1 MPTYMYKAVNKSGL
15 VVRNRVESASRQG
28 LIKML
33 KNNHLM
39 PIEIQ
44 QVSYISKRTPK
55 KQKKNITNIQEIMKN
70 VNTTQI
76 GVKSKT
82 QTVKEKINLYFAKT
96 EKITQR
102 DLVVF
107 TQNFYLLKKANFNN
121 IHALNTIIESTENI
135 TFRGI
140 LEDILAGLEA
150 GENMYTT
157 MEYYSN
163 VFPYIYINMIKV
175 GELSGSL
182 TNSLE
187 QAVKYLDDTEALN
200 KNSLTNSLEQAV
212 KYLDDTEALNKKL
225 RGILIPNIIQF
236 VLLLVMLV
244 VGTLFAIPAIQGIF
258 DELGTDET
266 LPAIT
271 LWFADFVDMAIQY
284 WYIPTLIIIG
294 IVAVIL
300 FYINTPK
307 GKYNFHYFK
316 YKMPIFGELIF
327 ALDFSRFLKAML
339 LNLQNGMRIQDAI
352 DVSKNV
358 IKNYVLLSIIETSLN
373 NILIGGSWV
382 EPFEKSGL
390 AKPMITEMLKIGM
403 QTDLTEMMEKLVEYM
418 EIDIDNIMNKIMK
431 ALPQVVYAIVGAVLI
446 FFVLVVL
453 VPCIQVYMGN
463 FLFSAYDV

>member
-1 MPTYMYKAVNKSGL
+1 MPTYMYKAMTKTGV
-15 VVRNRVESASRQG
+15 VVRNRVEFASKQS
-28 LIKML
+28 LIKTL
-33 KNNHLM
+33 KSNDLL
-39 PIEIQ
+39 PISIEQI
-44 QVSYISKRTPK
+44 SYSSKKTPK
-55 KQKKNITNIQEIMKN
+55 RKKKNITDIQEIMKN
-70 VNTTQI
+70 VNTTQLN
-76 GVKSKT
+76 KEKKMTLST
-82 QTVKEKINLYFAKT
+82 KEKINMYLAKT

-102 DLVVF
+102 DIVVF

-135 TFRGI
+135 SFSGI
-140 LEDILAGLEA
+140 LEDILAGVEA

-187 QAVKYLDDTEALN
+187 QAVKYLDDTE
-200 KNSLTNSLEQAV
+200 S
-212 KYLDDTEALNKKL
+212 LNKKL
-225 RGILIPNIIQF
+225 RIILIPNIIQF

-244 VGTLFAIPAIQGIF
+244 VGTLVAIPAIQGIF
-258 DELGTDET
+258 DELGTEET
-266 LPAIT
+266 LPAVT
-271 LWFADFVDMAIQY
+271 LWFADFINKAIKY
-284 WYIPTLIIIG
+284 WYLPVLII
-294 IVAVIL
+294 VAAVAGVL

-316 YKMPIFGELIF
+316 YKMPIFGQLIF
-327 ALDFSRFLKAML
+327 ALDFSRLMKAML
-339 LNLQNGMRIQDAI
+339 LNLKNGMRIQESLE
-352 DVSKNV
+352 VSKNV
-358 IKNYVLLSIIETSLN
+358 VKNYVMLSMIETSIN
-373 NILIGGSWV
+373 NILTGTSWI

-418 EIDIDNIMNKIMK
+418 EIDIDNIMRKIMQV
-431 ALPQVVYAIVGAVLI
+431 LPQVVYAIVGVVLI

-463 FLFSAYDV
+463 FLFSAYGV

>member
-1 MPTYMYKAVNKSGL
+1 MPTYIYKAMTKRGVIVKNK
-15 VVRNRVESASRQG
+15 VEYGSKQHLLRT
-28 LIKML
+28 L
-33 KNNHLM
+33 KNNNLF
-39 PIEIQ
+39 PISIEQI
-44 QVSYISKRTPK
+44 SYQARNTPK
-55 KQKKNITNIQEIMKN
+55 RQKKNITDIQEIMKN

-76 GVKSKT
+76 GDSKKRSLST
-82 QTVKEKINLYFAKT
+82 KEKVNLYFAKT

-102 DLVVF
+102 DIVVF

-121 IHALNTIIESTENI
+121 IHALNTIIESTENLS
-135 TFRGI
+135 FRGI
-140 LEDILAGLEA
+140 LEDILAGVEA

-187 QAVKYLDDTEALN
+187 QAVKYLDETEAL
-200 KNSLTNSLEQAV
+200 S
-212 KYLDDTEALNKKL
+212 KKL
-225 RGILIPNIIQF
+225 RSILIPNIIQF
-236 VLLLVMLV
+236 ALLLVMLV
-244 VGTLFAIPAIQGIF
+244 VGTLVAIPAIQGIF
-258 DELGTDET
+258 DELGTTET

-271 LWFADFVDMAIQY
+271 LWFAAFIDKVIQY
-284 WYIPTLIIIG
+284 WYLPTLL
-294 IVAVIL
+294 IVVMVAGIL

-316 YKMPIFGELIF
+316 YKMPIFGELIY
-327 ALDFSRFLKAML
+327 ALDFSRLTKAML
-339 LNLQNGMRIQDAI
+339 LNLKNGMRIQDSLE
-352 DVSKNV
+352 VSKNV
-358 IKNYVLLSIIETSLN
+358 IKNYVMLSLIETSIN
-373 NILIGGSWV
+373 NILMGSSWI

-390 AKPMITEMLKIGM
+390 SKSMTTEMLQIGM
-403 QTDLTEMMEKLVEYM
+403 QTDLTEMMEKLVDYM
-418 EIDIDNIMNKIMK
+418 DIDIDNIMSKIMK

-463 FLFSAYDV
+463 FLFSAYGV

>member
-1 MPTYMYKAVNKSGL
+1 MPTYVYKAVTDKGL
-15 VVRNRVESASRQG
+15 VVRNKVESPSRQG
-28 LIKML
+28 LVKML
-33 KNNHLM
+33 KNNNLL
-39 PIEIQ
+39 PISIEQINYR
-44 QVSYISKRTPK
+44 SAKSPKR
-55 KQKKNITNIQEIMKN
+55 QKKNVTNIEEIMKN

-76 GVKSKT
+76 GAKSKT
-82 QTVKEKINLYFAKT
+82 QSTKEKINLYLAKT

-121 IHALNTIIESTENI
+121 IHALSTIIESTENVS
-135 TFRGI
+135 FKGI
-140 LEDILAGLEA
+140 LEDILAGVEA

-163 VFPYIYINMIKV
+163 VFPFIYVNMIKV
-175 GELSGSL
+175 GELSG
-182 TNSLE
+182 
-187 QAVKYLDDTEALN
+187 
-200 KNSLTNSLEQAV
+200 SLTNSLEQAV

-236 VLLLVMLV
+236 VLLIVMLF

-271 LWFADFVDMAIQY
+271 LWFADVVDLFLQY
-284 WYIPTLIIIG
+284 WYIPTLAIIG
-294 IVAVIL
+294 VVAIIL

-358 IKNYVLLSIIETSLN
+358 VKNYVLLSIIETSLN
-373 NILIGGSWV
+373 NILIGASWV

-418 EIDIDNIMNKIMK
+418 EIDIDNIMTKIMK
-431 ALPQVVYAIVGAVLI
+431 ALPQVVYAIVGVVLI

>member
-1 MPTYMYKAVNKSGL
+1 MPTYMYKAVTKTGL
-15 VVRNRVESASRQG
+15 VVRNKVESASRQG

-33 KNNHLM
+33 KGNNLI
-39 PIEIQ
+39 PIDIEQI
-44 QVSYISKRTPK
+44 SYRSNRTPK
-55 KQKKNITNIQEIMKN
+55 RQKKNITDIQEIMKN

-76 GVKSKT
+76 GVKSRT
-82 QTVKEKINLYFAKT
+82 QSTKEKINLYFAKT

-121 IHALNTIIESTENI
+121 IHALNTIIEGTENI
-135 TFRGI
+135 SFRGI
-140 LEDILAGLEA
+140 LEDILAGVEA

-163 VFPYIYINMIKV
+163 VFPYIYVNMIKV

-187 QAVKYLDDTEALN
+187 QAVKYLDDSDALN
-200 KNSLTNSLEQAV
+200 R
-212 KYLDDTEALNKKL
+212 KL

-236 VLLLVMLV
+236 VLLIVMLF

-258 DELGTDET
+258 DELGTKET

-271 LWFADFVDMAIQY
+271 LWFADFVNKLIQY
-284 WYIPTLIIIG
+284 WYIPTFIVLAVVGII
-294 IVAVIL
+294 V
-300 FYINTPK
+300 FYVHTPK

-327 ALDFSRFLKAML
+327 ALDFSRLMKAML
-339 LNLQNGMRIQDAI
+339 LNLRNGMRIQEAL

-358 IKNYVLLSIIETSLN
+358 IQNYVMLSIIETSLN
-373 NILIGGSWV
+373 NILIGSSWV

-403 QTDLTEMMEKLVEYM
+403 QTDLSEMMEKLVEYM
-418 EIDIDNIMNKIMK
+418 QIDIDNIMNKIMK
-431 ALPQVVYAIVGAVLI
+431 ALPQVVYAIVGVVLI

-463 FLFSAYDV
+463 FLFSAYGV